1 MTNPGTQYP
10 LFELAESIPLEHQA
24 PESTGSRFSDYVV
37 YVDESGDHSLA
48 SIDSD
53 YPVFVLA
60 LCVFHKRHYS
70 EKIIPAVEKL
80 KFNYFG
86 HDSVVLHENEI
97 RKQKGQFAFLSHLPL
112 RTEFMDRLT
121 SIMEASNFVLITC
134 VVDKTRLTRGAGAT
148 SNPYHIALGICL
160 ESLRNFL
167 VEKQQ
172 EQLQTHV
179 VVECRGKKED
189 SELELEFRRICDGD
203 NPGNRHLPFDIVFAD
218 KKTNLT
224 GLQLADLVAR
234 PVGLNY
240 IRPLQVNQAFDLLI
254 ELFTIHDSIPVIAG
268 AARQSMAALDRRWI
282 ATACGLAM
290 TRRCVGRAM
299 TARVSSIKERSI
311 GKSFTVWEAAHAWAA
326 ATRMWA

>member
-1 MTNPGTQYP
+1 MSTPGTQYA
-10 LFELAESIPLEHQA
+10 LFESAEAIPVEQQP
-24 PESTGSRFSDYVV
+24 PESASRRFSDYVV

-48 SIDSD
+48 SIDPD
-53 YPVFVLA
+53 YPIFVLA

-97 RKQKGQFAFLSHLPL
+97 RKQKGHFAFLSHRPT
-112 RTEFMDRLT
+112 RANFMERVS
-121 SIMEASNFVLITC
+121 SIMEASNFILIAC
-134 VVDKTRLTRGAGAT
+134 VVDKSRVSRSEGVT
-148 SNPYHIALGICL
+148 SNPYHIALGICV
-160 ESLRNFL
+160 EALRSFL
-167 VEKQQ
+167 AEKNQD
-172 EQLQTHV
+172 QLQTHV

-234 PVGLNY
+234 PVGLSY
-240 IRPLQVNQAFDLLI
+240 IRPAQVNQAFELLKRKFFCDGGR
-254 ELFTIHDSIPVIAG
+254 ERAG
-268 AARQSMAALDRRWI
+268 SGYENVGLMIYPPQKAKSPDEPTEAVAPTRNPQS
-282 ATACGLAM
+282 T
-290 TRRCVGRAM
+290 
-299 TARVSSIKERSI
+299 
-311 GKSFTVWEAAHAWAA
+311 
-326 ATRMWA
+326 